1 MKLPKLLFKVFVLLP
16 LLISSCKKDVKTD
29 NSPSLN
35 QQPTE
40 KIASVNPA
48 TLSSIELQAR
58 LRRLKPLPE
67 FSSKKTL
74 DGISPF
80 LLAMNQESYRAMVE
94 GMTNAIEPTPCNSN
108 TSLNQWL
115 SQELLDWDQ
124 DVVNNAAIT
133 YMFELPAI
141 YEYFFSTV
149 SANQEFG
156 LNGEYTQILAKTF
169 KDLKRFWNIQSDDIA
184 LIAMHGS
191 VLRDKAKLMQTYT
204 VVFGLSPTDAEYYAD
219 LVLQLLHTY
228 PQYRNGDHPIFS
240 FNGIAAPKFNLPSNG
255 VVPYRVIL
263 GDGVLDGY
271 TAIGYGDVAPQA
283 LIAHEYGHILQYKLG
298 LIRDIID
305 IDSPETSRRIELM
318 ADAFSAYYL
327 SHARG
332 AAMQWKRVKQFL
344 QVTYN
349 AGDCDFTNLYHHG
362 TPTQRMA
369 AADWAYTLAS
379 NAQKQGHILSVQE
392 FIALFNAHFSEIIM
406 H

>member
-1 MKLPKLLFKVFVLLP
+1 MKIRPLML
-16 LLISSCKKDVKTD
+16 LLIVTSFLSLSACKKDIKTN
-29 NSPSLN
+29 NSLALN

-40 KIASVNPA
+40 NIASVNPA

-67 FSSKKTL
+67 FSSKKTFEE
-74 DGISPF
+74 ISPL
-80 LLAMNQESYRAMVE
+80 LLAMNQESYRSMVE
-94 GMTNAIEPTPCNSN
+94 RMTTAIEPTPCNSN

-115 SQELLDWDQ
+115 SQELLHWDQ
-124 DVVNNAAIT
+124 DVINNAAIT

-141 YEYFFSTV
+141 YEYFFSTG

-156 LNGEYTQILAKTF
+156 LNGVYTQILTKTF

-191 VLRDKAKLMQTYT
+191 VLRDKAKLMQVYT
-204 VVFGLSPTDAEYYAD
+204 VVFGLSTTDAEYYAD

-240 FNGIAAPKFNLPSNG
+240 FNGIAAPKFNLPSYG

-283 LIAHEYGHILQYKLG
+283 LIAHEYGHILQYMLG
-298 LIRDIID
+298 LIRNITD

-349 AGDCDFTNLYHHG
+349 AGDCDFTSLHHHG

-369 AADWAYTLAS
+369 AADWAFTLAS
-379 NAQKQGHILSVQE
+379 NTQKQGRILSVQE

>member
-1 MKLPKLLFKVFVLLP
+1 MQVRPILL
-16 LLISSCKKDVKTD
+16 LLIVTSFLSLAACKKDVNTN
-29 NSPSLN
+29 NSPALN
-35 QQPTE
+35 QQLSE
-40 KIASVNPA
+40 KIASGNSQP
-48 TLSSIELQAR
+48 LSTTELQAR
-58 LRRLKPLPE
+58 LRRLKPLPV
-67 FSSKKTL
+67 FSSKKTRE
-74 DGISPF
+74 GISPF
-80 LLAMNQESYRAMVE
+80 LLAINQERYRAMV
-94 GMTNAIEPTPCNSN
+94 GRMTSAIEPTPCNSN

-115 SQELLDWDQ
+115 SQELSDWDQ
-124 DVVNNAAIT
+124 DVINNAAMT

-141 YEYFFSTV
+141 YEYFFSTG

-156 LNGEYTQILAKTF
+156 LNGVYTKILAKTF

-184 LIAMHGS
+184 LTAMHGN
-191 VLRDKAKLMQTYT
+191 VLRDKAKLMQVYT
-204 VVFGLSPTDAEYYAD
+204 GVFGLGPTDAEYYAD

-240 FNGIAAPKFNLPSNG
+240 FNGIAAPKFNSPSNG
-255 VVPYRVIL
+255 VVPFRVIV
-263 GDGVLDGY
+263 GDVVLDGY

-298 LIRDIID
+298 LIRDITD
-305 IDSPETSRRIELM
+305 IDSPETSRRIELI
-318 ADAFSAYYL
+318 ADAFAAYYL

-349 AGDCDFTNLYHHG
+349 AGDCDFTSLYHHG

-379 NAQKQGHILSVQE
+379 NAPKQGHILSVQE
-392 FIALFNAHFSEIIM
+392 FIALFNAHYSEIIM